1 MDVNNNQNPIISV
14 CIPCYNVSKFLD
26 KLFVCLNNQ
35 TFKFIKLVFIDD
47 GSTDDTYDKI
57 LEYKKICKYETIVH
71 KQKNSGIAIVRNRL
85 LDLANTEYVF
95 FIDPDDEIP
104 FNALEILYKATEN
117 GKYDIVSGRSRVVFN
132 DKMAFPFIASYRY
145 KKNIT
150 SGHYVKS
157 NLCTVWAS
165 LFRRSIFDND
175 RFLENYIFED
185 LGILSYIFLKNENFK
200 QIKNI
205 VYYYNRRK
213 KIISLSTFS
222 KINRWKF
229 IDLYHQTVYS
239 FNHYKK
245 ENWLDDKKYKRLIN
259 GSLFQIIISTLWL
272 SKYFSNNK
280 KISCLPIWQ
289 ILENLKEYNMKLRFS
304 KTFWK
309 SLSFFYLKWNNKYS
323 KIDNF
328 VNKDNYNNKKIVL
341 TSDDFFEDIPGKLE
355 KNKIYFLKPQYG
367 EKMVDIVKSNPQSTF
382 LVDQKYHNE
391 FSYDYLNV
399 SFGVEW
405 AKFNI
410 RNDKLQYIDARKL
423 LLVDRETLNKLLLL
437 PKYMIVFLDKSNKS
451 IPGITKY
458 LNLVFL

>member
-14 CIPCYNVSKFLD
+14 CIPCYNVSEFLD
-26 KLFVCLNNQ
+26 KLFVCINNQ

-47 GSTDDTYDKI
+47 GSTDDTYNKI
-57 LEYKKICKYETIVH
+57 LEYKKVCKFDIVVH

-95 FIDPDDEIP
+95 FIDPDDEMP
-104 FNALEILYKATEN
+104 SNALEILYKATEN

-132 DKMAFPFIASYRY
+132 EKMTLPFIASYRY

-165 LFRRSIFDND
+165 LFRKSIFDND

-205 VYYYNRRK
+205 VYFYNRRGK
-213 KIISLSTFS
+213 NTSLSTFS
-222 KINRWKF
+222 KANRWKF
-229 IDLYHQTVYS
+229 IDLYHQTLYS
-239 FNHYKK
+239 FNHYEK
-245 ENWLDDKKYKRLIN
+245 ENWLKDKRYKRLIN

-272 SKYFSNNK
+272 SKYFSNNT

-289 ILENLKEYNMKLRFS
+289 ILDHLKQYNMKLKFS

-309 SLSFFYLKWNNKYS
+309 SLSFFYLKWNNRYSEIDKY
-323 KIDNF
+323 
-328 VNKDNYNNKKIVL
+328 VNHIKHNAKKITL
-341 TSDDFFEDIPGKLE
+341 TSDDFFEEIPGKLE
-355 KNKIYFLKPQYG
+355 KQKIYFLKPAYG
-367 EKMVDIVKSNPQSTF
+367 EKMSGIIKNNPQCTF
-382 LVDQKYHNE
+382 LVDEKYRSE
-391 FSYDYLNV
+391 FSYEYINV
-399 SFGVEW
+399 SFGLEW
-405 AKFNI
+405 SKYNKNQNKI
-410 RNDKLQYIDARKL
+410 QYIDARKL
-423 LLVDRETLNKLLLL
+423 LLVDRETLNKLLAV
-437 PKYMIVFLDKSNKS
+437 PKYIIIFLHKSNKS

-458 LNLVFL
+458 LNFVFI